1 MLWLILAICIGAL
14 SAGLI
19 TGGVFRVHSEW
30 EWMRPKRAC
39 IKCEVPRSG
48 LDLLPFIGDART
60 MQRCRKCRSFLPWQY
75 PLIELIIILM
85 VVFHFWRY
93 MNGIWIPLQAT
104 DMLWLW
110 VARDI
115 IFSLFLLVIFV
126 YDLKYSLILDVYTIP
141 AAIIAIIVNAVLGVS
156 VASLVFGIMI
166 LFFLFMTQYVFS
178 NGRLLGSG
186 DVRMGILMGAMLG
199 FIDGIAAVFIA
210 YILGSIIGGTWL
222 LLSKIKIN
230 DRVPFG
236 TFLAVGAF
244 VMIVWGDIL
253 LLWL

>member
-1 MLWLILAICIGAL
+1 MLWLILAICIGLLA
-14 SAGLI
+14 AGLI
-19 TGGVFRVHSEW
+19 SGGVFRVHSEW

-39 IKCEVPRSG
+39 ITCEVPRSG
-48 LDLLPFIGDART
+48 LDLLPIVGDARS
-60 MQRCRKCRSFLPWQY
+60 MNRCRKCSSFLPWQY
-75 PLIELIIILM
+75 PLIELIIVLM

-126 YDLKYSLILDVYTIP
+126 YDFKYSLILDIYTIP
-141 AAIIAIIVNAVLGVS
+141 AAVIAIVVNAVLGVS
-156 VASLVFGIMI
+156 VTSMVFGILI
-166 LFFLFMTQYVFS
+166 LFFIFLAQYALS
-178 NGRLLGSG
+178 QGRLLGSG
-186 DVRMGILMGAMLG
+186 DIRMGVLMGAMLG
-199 FIDGIAAVFIA
+199 FIDGILAVLIA
-210 YILGSIIGGTWL
+210 YMLGSIIGGASI
-222 LLSKIKIN
+222 LLSKIKLN

-244 VMIVWGDIL
+244 IMLVWGDIIL
-253 LLWL
+253 SWL